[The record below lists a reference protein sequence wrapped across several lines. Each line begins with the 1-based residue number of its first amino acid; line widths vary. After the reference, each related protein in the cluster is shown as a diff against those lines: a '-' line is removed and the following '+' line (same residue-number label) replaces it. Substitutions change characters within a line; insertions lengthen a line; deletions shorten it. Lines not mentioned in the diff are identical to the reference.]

1 MAPPLNLMDLKIF
14 YAPARLATPA
24 ISLEDFAAE
33 LAISFRGKPQAGSL
47 CSDSFQNVLKK
58 DFEAIAAREG
68 RSVAQVCDAFLK
80 ASSEIY
86 MKKGPKFLQRFLSR
100 QKKESSSE

>member
-1 MAPPLNLMDLKIF
+1 MRKDT
-14 YAPARLATPA
+14 RLT
-24 ISLEDFAAE
+24 
-33 LAISFRGKPQAGSL
+33 FRVHS
-47 CSDSFQNVLKK
+47 SLKK
-58 DFEAIAAREG
+58 DLEAIADREG

-100 QKKESSSE
+100 QRKEGSSE

>member
-1 MAPPLNLMDLKIF
+1 MRKDT
-14 YAPARLATPA
+14 RLT
-24 ISLEDFAAE
+24 
-33 LAISFRGKPQAGSL
+33 FRVHS
-47 CSDSFQNVLKK
+47 SLKK
-58 DFEAIAAREG
+58 DLEAIADREG

-100 QKKESSSE
+100 QKKEAPSE